1 MRVFCHAINA
11 CLQDYLPAA
20 TSFWKLLGNGQE
32 IELVRSKILSQA
44 TLNFMAAKRTRY
56 NCLKWNHKENS
67 ILSSSS
73 MKSPSNK
80 RMNFMAFENA
90 SSFVKSGEAWLQEGG
105 EFEVQIEMD
114 PDDIDKV
121 TWEFNCKCDTPVSFE
136 AR

>member
-1 MRVFCHAINA
+1 
-11 CLQDYLPAA
+11 
-20 TSFWKLLGNGQE
+20 
-32 IELVRSKILSQA
+32 
-44 TLNFMAAKRTRY
+44 
-56 NCLKWNHKENS
+56 
-67 ILSSSS
+67 
-73 MKSPSNK
+73 
-80 RMNFMAFENA
+80 MNFMAFENA